1 MGYYNKLQELSPA
14 EYIQEINSLYEMEVR
29 VIEECFGGSSNN
41 FINKIFS
48 AQFLE
53 NYKDKL
59 IHSPK
64 GIKYILQNKEVEVVA
79 VISNLY
85 KTLTNSVDGFKEPFE
100 NFVYEEITSLLVEVR
115 GELLIK
121 KSSTIYMDFIQKLMK
136 KNNELEE
143 ILMNSFPNYTDFV
156 ACYKNGIE
164 KALVKNPLQIPVEEM
179 LAVYVDNKLKTIYSN
194 K

>member
-1 MGYYNKLQELSPA
+1 
-14 EYIQEINSLYEMEVR
+14 MEVR